1 MSVTIPT
8 VEISNLPMPQFIPR
22 SRREDSTRDLANA
35 RNLELQRSVAP
46 IQQAFFRPEPSGS
59 TFGPKLEVRH
69 NDQKGL
75 ASRNKPPTSVPAP
88 SFDPA
93 GPKLVGNVFF
103 DQYAPE
109 YDPRNVV
116 RELRGSVKDDKTS
129 RGELES
135 QRILSRG
142 FSSRYVPEGFAEQQ
156 RLNSLQAF
164 EQQRPKIDDLSR
176 QYRRYE

>member
-1 MSVTIPT
+1 
-8 VEISNLPMPQFIPR
+8 
-22 SRREDSTRDLANA
+22 
-35 RNLELQRSVAP
+35 
-46 IQQAFFRPEPSGS
+46 
-59 TFGPKLEVRH
+59 
-69 NDQKGL
+69 L

-116 RELRGSVKDDKTS
+116 RELRGSVKDDKTT
-129 RGELES
+129 RGEIES

-142 FSSRYVPEGFAEQQ
+142 FSSRYVPQGYAEQQ
-156 RLNSLQAF
+156 QLNSLEAF
-164 EQQRPKIDDLSR
+164 EQLRPKLDDLSK
-176 QYRRYE
+176 QYRNYD

>member
-8 VEISNLPMPQFIPR
+8 VEICNVPMPQFVPR
-22 SRREDSTRDLANA
+22 SRREDMTRDVVNA
-35 RNLELQRSVAP
+35 RNQDLQRSVAP
-46 IQQAFFRPEPSGS
+46 IQQSFFRPEPASS
-59 TFGPKLEVRH
+59 AFGPKVVPKH

-75 ASRNKPPTSVPAP
+75 ASRNIPPTSVPAP

-116 RELRGSVKDDKTS
+116 RELRSSVKDDKS
-129 RGELES
+129 LRGEDES
-135 QRILSRG
+135 KRILARG
-142 FSSRYVPEGFAEQQ
+142 FSSRYVPQGYAEQQ
-156 RLNSLQAF
+156 HLNSLDAF
-164 EQQRPKIDDLSR
+164 EQLRPKIDDLSK
-176 QYRRYE
+176 QYRNYE

>member
-8 VEISNLPMPQFIPR
+8 IEISSIPLPQFIPR
-22 SRREDSTRDLANA
+22 SRREEITRDTANA

-46 IQQAFFRPEPSGS
+46 IQQAFFRPEPSTS
-59 TFGPKLEVRH
+59 AFGPKLEVRY

-116 RELRGSVKDDKTS
+116 RELRGSVKDDKSS
-129 RGELES
+129 RGEDES
-135 QRILSRG
+135 KRILSRG
-142 FSSRYVPEGFAEQQ
+142 FSSRYVPQGFAEQEQ
-156 RLNSLQAF
+156 LNSLEAF
-164 EQQRPKIDDLSR
+164 EQLRPKIDDLSK
-176 QYRRYE
+176 QYRSYE